1 MKFQKQYKKLDRC
14 VKATEGSDINTL
26 IPDHFL
32 KRKSGKTVNLINL
45 AKKHNGYYVGP
56 SRDFI
61 KITKRIDP
69 NVKGYSVRQI
79 LCKDGLLKE
88 GDILFV
94 DGVSEKDIEMLKQ
107 FKGVRLI
114 GFVKVNFNYCRQS
127 PYIMQKTEDE

>member
-26 IPDHFL
+26 IPDHFF

-56 SRDFI
+56 NRYFN
-61 KITKRIDP
+61 KIVKRIDP
-69 NVKGYSVRQI
+69 NVKAYSIRQI

-107 FKGVRLI
+107 FKRVRLI
-114 GFVKVNFNYCRQS
+114 GFVKVDFTYCKQS
-127 PYIMQKTEDE
+127 PYILQKMEEK